1 MKGLADKII
10 QAINFKDSVFFI
22 REIKKIAPFVL
33 EYKSSK
39 YFLPLWNTKT
49 KDFLT

>member
-1 MKGLADKII
+1 
-10 QAINFKDSVFFI
+10 
-22 REIKKIAPFVL
+22 L

-49 KDFLT
+49 KDFLTWAYIYWLPKEKKI